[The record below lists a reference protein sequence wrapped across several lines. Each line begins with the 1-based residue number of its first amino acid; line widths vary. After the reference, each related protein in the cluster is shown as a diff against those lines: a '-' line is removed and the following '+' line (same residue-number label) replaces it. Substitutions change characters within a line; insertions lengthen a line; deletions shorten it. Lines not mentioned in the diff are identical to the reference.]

1 MEKYDIVI
9 FGGGIAGLT
18 VAHELSKY
26 NLKIAVIE
34 KESILGGMARSDTYK
49 SRNNLRTEHSWRG
62 FAPFYNN
69 TFQIMKEIKL
79 DTTKT
84 VLDTLKPNINFITLE
99 NISNSN
105 KDITLY
111 DTIILIY
118 WIIYHFVSGDKRS
131 EKNKEISF
139 SNSISSKLSDNAK
152 KKYIEYIGPGLG
164 LDPYSAS
171 IFHIGKYIEML
182 LYETKNNTNW
192 YFTDRPSSEA
202 WFNPWYQHLI
212 NNRVEF
218 YLSSELQE
226 LQFNGNNAI
235 IAKTSTKSFTS
246 DRYIIALNPYAVSNL
261 YKNNK
266 LGVDSELEKFN
277 NITLGE
283 EHIQISF
290 RIAFDEKIIMNNRDA
305 FVFADSNLNITLYP
319 QDYFFDSQLFD
330 SNNTNFPMTNIKSLW
345 SGTACVTYKKSKLY
359 PNKLCDELTI
369 NQFLEEVLFEI
380 NESVELNDYILKYNN
395 KNFNQFK
402 IIDKEIWYEWEFKDN
417 RLRSRNKKWVNTL
430 SNNNR
435 PGYKT
440 NYSNVYIAGSHCE
453 TGLSIWSMES
463 AVESGKRCSI
473 NIINDMKL
481 DKSKIKL
488 YTHSRPFN
496 FLYKLDNI
504 LYDLKLPNIL
514 DLFIKFI
521 FIFSIFLILYIIVTY
536 IKDKKIYDEIKKL
549 FHSDLDSK
557 LG

>member
-34 KESILGGMARSDTYK
+34 KESILGGMARSDIYK

-79 DTTKT
+79 DSTKT
-84 VLDTLKPNINFITLE
+84 VFDTLKPNISFNTLE
-99 NISNSN
+99 NIPNSN
-105 KDITLY
+105 KNTTLY
-111 DTIILIY
+111 DNIIIIY
-118 WIIYHFVSGDKRS
+118 WMIYHIVSGNIRS

-139 SNSISSKLSDNAK
+139 SNLISSKLSNNGK

-171 IFHIGKYIEML
+171 IYHIGKYVEML
-182 LYETKNNTNW
+182 LFETNNNTNW

-202 WFNPWYQHLI
+202 WFDPWYQHLI

-226 LQFNGNNAI
+226 LQFQDNNAI
-235 IAKTSTKSFTS
+235 IAKTSTKSFS
-246 DRYIIALNPYAVSNL
+246 ADRYIIALNPYAVDAL

-277 NITLGE
+277 NITRGE

-290 RIAFDEKIIMNNRDA
+290 RIAFDEKIIINNRDA

-319 QDYFFDSQLFD
+319 QDNFWNTKLFD

-359 PNKLCDELTI
+359 PDKLCDELTI
-369 NQFLEEVLFEI
+369 NQFLDEVLFEI
-380 NESVELNDYILKYNN
+380 NECKELNDYVLKYNN
-395 KNFNQFK
+395 KDFNKFN
-402 IIDKEIWYEWEFKDN
+402 IIDKEVWYEWEFKDN

-430 SNNNR
+430 SNNSR
-435 PGYKT
+435 PLYKT
-440 NYSNVYIAGSHCE
+440 KYSNVYIAGSHCD

-488 YTHSRPFN
+488 YTHSRPYKS
-496 FLYKLDNI
+496 LYKLDDM
-504 LYDLKLPNIL
+504 LYNLNLPNIL
-514 DLFIKFI
+514 DLSINFVYFFIVFI
-521 FIFSIFLILYIIVTY
+521 ILYIIVIY
-536 IKDKKIYDEIKKL
+536 MKDKKVISL
-549 FHSDLDSK
+549 
-557 LG
+557 

>member
-34 KESILGGMARSDTYK
+34 KESILGGMARSDIYK

-79 DTTKT
+79 DSTKS
-84 VLDTLKPNINFITLE
+84 VFDTLKPNISFNTLE
-99 NISNSN
+99 NIPNSN
-105 KDITLY
+105 KNTTLY
-111 DTIILIY
+111 DNIIIIY
-118 WIIYHFVSGDKRS
+118 WMIYHIVSGNIRS

-139 SNSISSKLSDNAK
+139 SNLISSKLSNNGK

-171 IFHIGKYIEML
+171 IYHIGKYVEML
-182 LYETKNNTNW
+182 LFETNNNTNW

-202 WFNPWYQHLI
+202 WFDPWYQHLI
-212 NNRVEF
+212 NNKVEF

-226 LQFNGNNAI
+226 LQFQDNNAI
-235 IAKTSTKSFTS
+235 IAKTSTKSFS
-246 DRYIIALNPYAVSNL
+246 ADRYIIALNPYAVDAL

-277 NITLGE
+277 NITRGE

-290 RIAFDEKIIMNNRDA
+290 RIAFDEKIIINNRDA

-319 QDYFFDSQLFD
+319 QDNFWDTKLFD

-359 PNKLCDELTI
+359 PDKLCDELTI
-369 NQFLEEVLFEI
+369 NQFLDEVLFEI
-380 NESVELNDYILKYNN
+380 NECKELNDYVLKYNN
-395 KNFNQFK
+395 KDFNKFN
-402 IIDKEIWYEWEFKDN
+402 IIDKEVWYEWEFKDN
-417 RLRSRNKKWVNTL
+417 RLKSRNKKWVNTL
-430 SNNNR
+430 SNNSR
-435 PGYKT
+435 PLYKT
-440 NYSNVYIAGSHCE
+440 KYSNVYIAGSHCD

-488 YTHSRPFN
+488 YTHSRPYKS
-496 FLYKLDNI
+496 LYKLDDM
-504 LYDLKLPNIL
+504 LYNLNLPNIL
-514 DLFIKFI
+514 DLSINFVYFFIVFI
-521 FIFSIFLILYIIVTY
+521 ILYIIVIY
-536 IKDKKIYDEIKKL
+536 MKDKKIYDEIKKL
-549 FHSDLDSK
+549 FHSDLNSK